1 MKCPKDLA
9 FCPIL
14 HCVEVTSRDAGESVH
29 TLYSW
34 FTFVE
39 LFFVFLFVLLFQ
51 FFNMVS
57 PVQDLLIK
65 KTFWFPPPPLTDFTD
80 MVLKLTVLVKVICNA
95 NSHDFT
101 YWSVNR
107 DRFVQLHFPRFT
119 FNPDYSLNQ
128 TLAEPILRFS
138 CQFL

>member
-65 KTFWFPPPPLTDFTD
+65 KTFWFPPLTDFTD

-101 YWSVNR
+101 YR
-107 DRFVQLHFPRFT
+107 TAFPSIHLQPRLLVKS
-119 FNPDYSLNQ
+119 NS
-128 TLAEPILRFS
+128 S
-138 CQFL
+138 